1 MEAFGNLSAGGEY
14 MGYRKYVSDYRLDKQ
29 LTGSGRVKTTA
40 VYKGDWF
47 TYRES
52 PEAIRRLAWLVL
64 GIALAV
70 YYLSFGIFY
79 DSETILLQR
88 FGKKDVIYYYKDI
101 VGQKLYLIQGGNIV
115 IELHMADGSAV
126 SLQSSM
132 DGVYLFLD
140 TAFAGWCLQKGI
152 DPVGVSLDDGIN
164 DRPDHQIANNKNT
177 GKHQNRYSAPFQPA
191 VE

>member
-1 MEAFGNLSAGGEY
+1 

-70 YYLSFGIFY
+70 LAMELPMLFCNTLISY
-79 DSETILLQR
+79 TIYALLPMAFVLFPVYQLILTGVRLLR
-88 FGKKDVIYYYKDI
+88 FRAPLTREQSDQAEKGLRRGCWLLLIL
-101 VGQKLYLIQGGNIV
+101 VGVHLAGC
-115 IELHMADGSAV
+115 
-126 SLQSSM
+126 
-132 DGVYLFLD
+132 
-140 TAFAGWCLQKGI
+140 TAYCFFPGLQKGELPLI
-152 DPVGVSLDDGIN
+152 ICVAVAMVLAVLLFTQRNKAQTVPVKAE
-164 DRPDHQIANNKNT
+164 Q
-177 GKHQNRYSAPFQPA
+177 
-191 VE
+191 